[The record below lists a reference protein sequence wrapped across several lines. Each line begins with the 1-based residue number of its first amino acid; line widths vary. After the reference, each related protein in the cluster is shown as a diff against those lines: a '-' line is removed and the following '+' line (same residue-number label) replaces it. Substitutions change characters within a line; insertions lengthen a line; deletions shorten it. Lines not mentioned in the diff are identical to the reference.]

1 MKLFTEKNMEQKN
14 QEVKIQIKATD
25 AVMAGTYANNLI
37 VHMNRE
43 EFVLD
48 FVNIVPPHATL
59 NSRVAVSPG
68 NLKRMLSAVQESMDR
83 YEREFGKLPV
93 PPPTLPPTEFVQ

>member
-1 MKLFTEKNMEQKN
+1 MAENPKEM
-14 QEVKIQIKATD
+14 KIQIRAPD
-25 AVMAGTYANNLI
+25 GVLSGTYANNLL

-59 NSRVAVSPG
+59 NARVTISPG
-68 NLKRMLSAVQESMDR
+68 NLKRMLAAIQSSLEK
-83 YEREFGKLPV
+83 YEREFGPLPAPSEGA
-93 PPPTLPPTEFVQ
+93 PPAVLVQ